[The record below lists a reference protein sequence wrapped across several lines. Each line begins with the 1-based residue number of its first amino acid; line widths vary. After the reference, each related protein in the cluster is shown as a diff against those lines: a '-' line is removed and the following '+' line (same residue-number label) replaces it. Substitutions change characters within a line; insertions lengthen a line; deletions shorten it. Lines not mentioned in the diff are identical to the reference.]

1 MVSSPA
7 AASTVNRRLARGLS
21 RAHKIRLLTALVNQ
35 AVFSY
40 FGELN
45 EPPTRSCTTG
55 RRLAWHATQPRN
67 ICWVELTATGSRPT
81 VPETL
86 FCDDQ
91 HQLFLSAFTKMHQKM
106 HPENASGNASRNA
119 HACSWLTRA
128 TGFVCAPWHR
138 SASRDGKCAT
148 LFQNELCAW
157 SDEDVELSGEFALWD
172 CDIATVFWPEA
183 SLSRGWPGAAG
194 SITKAHADQAGMT
207 TAARKSGPRMQHFAK
222 QGGAAASSGRR

>member
-1 MVSSPA
+1 M
-7 AASTVNRRLARGLS
+7 
-21 RAHKIRLLTALVNQ
+21 KQ

-55 RRLAWHATQPRN
+55 RRLAWHATEPRN

-86 FCDDQ
+86 FCDDP
-91 HQLFLSAFTKMHQKM
+91 HQLFLSAYLLRK
-106 HPENASGNASRNA
+106 
-119 HACSWLTRA
+119 
-128 TGFVCAPWHR
+128 
-138 SASRDGKCAT
+138 RDGKCAT

-194 SITKAHADQAGMT
+194 SITSFDTESNPSQDD
-207 TAARKSGPRMQHFAK
+207 
-222 QGGAAASSGRR
+222 